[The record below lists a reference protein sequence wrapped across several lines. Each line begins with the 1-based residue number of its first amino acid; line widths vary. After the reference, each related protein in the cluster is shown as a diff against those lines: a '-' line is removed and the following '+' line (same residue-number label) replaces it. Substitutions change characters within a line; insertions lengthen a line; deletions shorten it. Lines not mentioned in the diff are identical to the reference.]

1 MAYGKGRSDG
11 FGGKNLHSIYIT
23 ETYWAVSMGASVLYS
38 TLIGGEVLT
47 QRKITEFI
55 KSFRTFFFNTYIE
68 IGQDNEELV
77 DKIEYKFN
85 TLSIYTNKGSRSE
98 IIVDREQLMSLL
110 KLWDKFNIQVQQNPL
125 MEIIKHTDVM
135 GDRER

>member
-23 ETYWAVSMGASVLYS
+23 ETYWAASMGASVLYS

-68 IGQDNEELV
+68 IGQDNEDLV
-77 DKIEYKFN
+77 DKIEDKFK
-85 TLSIYTNKGSRSE
+85 TLSIYSKVSGGE
-98 IIVDREQLMSLL
+98 IIINRKQLMSLL
-110 KLWDKFNIQVQQNPL
+110 TLWDSFNIQVQQNPL

-135 GDRER
+135 GDREW

>member
-23 ETYWAVSMGASVLYS
+23 ETYWAASMGASVLYS
-38 TLIGGEVLT
+38 VLIGGEVLT
-47 QRKITEFI
+47 QRKVMEFI

-68 IGQDNEELV
+68 IGQDNEILV
-77 DKIEYKFN
+77 DKIEEKFK
-85 TLSIYTNKGSRSE
+85 TLSIYREKAQRGE
-98 IIVDREQLMSLL
+98 VILDRDQLMGLL
-110 KLWDKFNIQVQQNPL
+110 QLWDQFNIQVQQNPL

-135 GDRER
+135 GDREW

>member
-135 GDRER
+135 GDREW

>member
-23 ETYWAVSMGASVLYS
+23 ETYWAASMGASVLYS

-47 QRKITEFI
+47 QGKIMEFV

-77 DKIEYKFN
+77 DKIENKFN
-85 TLSIYTNKGSRSE
+85 TLSIYAKGSGGE
-98 IIVDREQLMSLL
+98 VIVNREQLMSLL
-110 KLWDKFNIQVQQNPL
+110 ELWDKFNIQVQQNPL

-135 GDRER
+135 GDREW

>member
-23 ETYWAVSMGASVLYS
+23 ETYWATSMGASVLYS

-68 IGQDNEELV
+68 IGEDNEELA
-77 DKIEYKFN
+77 DKIENKFN
-85 TLSIYTNKGSRSE
+85 KLSLYKRKGSRGE
-98 IIVDREQLMSLL
+98 VIVDKEQLMSLL
-110 KLWDKFNIQVQQNPL
+110 KLWDKYNIQVQGNPL

-135 GDRER
+135 GDKEW

>member
-23 ETYWAVSMGASVLYS
+23 ETYWAASMGASVLYS

-47 QRKITEFI
+47 QRKVTEFI

-68 IGQDNEELV
+68 IGQDNEILV
-77 DKIEYKFN
+77 DKIEDKFN
-85 TLSIYTNKGSRSE
+85 TLSIYTSKGKRGE

-135 GDRER
+135 GDKEW